1 MTDTLHKFKGYKYGN
16 QQIYPHFKNIRDH
29 DVYEKSYYE
38 RDKKERPL
46 YEGDDEDL
54 NEKNKVNDKIKKD
67 NNDNKHNNNNN
78 DKYSNNYHNNDKYS
92 NNYHNNDKYSNNY
105 HNNDKYSNNYHN
117 NDKYSNNY
125 NDIPINSY
133 LKKKKKGIY
142 SKKKTYILKK
152 KTLFPFDHDDNNNI
166 QNDATNS
173 DTYLQSFVIKK
184 KKKKFPLNNKYI
196 ENSNIELKNKLKHTL
211 NPALSLMASRAV
223 DGLLGG
229 VHKHMQGPIAIS
241 SDGNNSPLA
250 NQIVTP
256 NVYGSPNSISPINM
270 TNNIA
275 PLTSNPSPAPSPLS
289 QSIDTSISPTTNI
302 PGGAS
307 IGSPNIMSQGMG
319 AGIATPPAVQLP
331 NNTIPFNPMNPN
343 NVMPLNQIG
352 QNPAF
357 NIHPTASNLRGDP
370 GNVNYNEVVSITIG
384 IVLSLVLFC
393 FIFGCL
399 TKLCKPKKR
408 RR

>member
-1 MTDTLHKFKGYKYGN
+1 MADTLVKFKGYKYGN
-16 QQIYPHFKNIRDH
+16 QKIYPHFKNIRDY
-29 DVYEKSYYE
+29 DVYKQNEYE
-38 RDKKERPL
+38 TDTNEISL
-46 YEGDDEDL
+46 YDYNDE
-54 NEKNKVNDKIKKD
+54 NIKEKNKLNDKFKRD
-67 NNDNKHNNNNN
+67 NNDNKHSNNKHSNNKHNNNKHNN
-78 DKYSNNYHNNDKYS
+78 KYNNKYNNIYSNNYYNSYNH
-92 NNYHNNDKYSNNY
+92 
-105 HNNDKYSNNYHN
+105 
-117 NDKYSNNY
+117 
-125 NDIPINSY
+125 NDININSY
-133 LKKKKKGIY
+133 LKKKKKRIY
-142 SKKKTYILKK
+142 SKKKSL
-152 KTLFPFDHDDNNNI
+152 LPFEHIDNNI
-166 QNDATNS
+166 ENDVNNS
-173 DTYLQSFVIKK
+173 DNYLESFVIKK
-184 KKKKFPLNNKYI
+184 KTKNIPLNNKYI
-196 ENSNIELKNKLKHTL
+196 VENSNIELKNKLKHTL

-275 PLTSNPSPAPSPLS
+275 PLTSNPSPAPSPLTPPIGSSMS
-289 QSIDTSISPTTNI
+289 QAATTTNI
-302 PGGAS
+302 SGGTP
-307 IGSPNIMSQGMG
+307 IGIPNLMSQGIPG
-319 AGIATPPAVQLP
+319 GIPTPPGVQIP
-331 NNTIPFNPMNPN
+331 NNAIPFNPMNPTN
-343 NVMPLNQIG
+343 AMPLNQIG

>member
-1 MTDTLHKFKGYKYGN
+1 MTHSLHEPKGYKYGK
-16 QQIYPHFKNIRDH
+16 QKIYPHFKDIRDH
-29 DVYEKSYYE
+29 DVYEKREYE
-38 RDKKERPL
+38 TDKKETSL
-46 YEGDDEDL
+46 YDDIKDNI
-54 NEKNKVNDKIKKD
+54 NEKNKANDEIKKD
-67 NNDNKHNNNNN
+67 SNNNNNNNNKYNKYNKYNNNKYYKYN
-78 DKYSNNYHNNDKYS
+78 DKYSNNYDNSYS
-92 NNYHNNDKYSNNY
+92 NNDY
-105 HNNDKYSNNYHN
+105 
-117 NDKYSNNY
+117 
-125 NDIPINSY
+125 DIPINNY
-133 LKKKKKGIY
+133 LKRKRKKRIY
-142 SKKKTYILKK
+142 SKKKKYIFKK
-152 KTLFPFDHDDNNNI
+152 KTLVPFDHVNNNI

-184 KKKKFPLNNKYI
+184 KTTNVPLNNKYI
-196 ENSNIELKNKLKHTL
+196 ENSNIELKNKSKHTL

-229 VHKHMQGPIAIS
+229 VHKHMQGTIAIS

-275 PLTSNPSPAPSPLS
+275 PLTSNPSPTPPSPLA
-289 QSIDTSISPTTNI
+289 QSVGTSISPTTVTTNI
-302 PGGAS
+302 PGGAP
-307 IGSPNIMSQGMG
+307 IGSPNIMSQGMVG
-319 AGIATPPAVQLP
+319 GVATPPGVQVP
-331 NNTIPFNPMNPN
+331 NNAIPFNPMNPTN
-343 NVMPLNQIG
+343 LMPLNQIG

>member
-1 MTDTLHKFKGYKYGN
+1 MADTLLKFKGYKYGN
-16 QQIYPHFKNIRDH
+16 QKIYPHFKNIRDY
-29 DVYEKSYYE
+29 DVYKQNEYE
-38 RDKKERPL
+38 TDRKEISL
-46 YEGDDEDL
+46 YDYNDE
-54 NEKNKVNDKIKKD
+54 NIKEKNKLNDKFKRD
-67 NNDNKHNNNNN
+67 NNDNKDSNNKHNNKYNNKYN
-78 DKYSNNYHNNDKYS
+78 NIYSNNYYNSY
-92 NNYHNNDKYSNNY
+92 
-105 HNNDKYSNNYHN
+105 
-117 NDKYSNNY
+117 NY
-125 NDIPINSY
+125 NDINSY
-133 LKKKKKGIY
+133 LKKKKKRIY
-142 SKKKTYILKK
+142 SKKKSL
-152 KTLFPFDHDDNNNI
+152 LPFEHIDNNI
-166 QNDATNS
+166 QNDVNNS
-173 DTYLQSFVIKK
+173 DIYLESYVIKK
-184 KKKKFPLNNKYI
+184 KTKNIPLNNKYI

-275 PLTSNPSPAPSPLS
+275 PLTSNPSPAPSPLAPPIGAS
-289 QSIDTSISPTTNI
+289 MSPAATTTNI
-302 PGGAS
+302 PGGAP
-307 IGSPNIMSQGMG
+307 IAAPNLMSQGMPG
-319 AGIATPPAVQLP
+319 AIPTPPAVQIP
-331 NNTIPFNPMNPN
+331 NNAMPFNPMNPT